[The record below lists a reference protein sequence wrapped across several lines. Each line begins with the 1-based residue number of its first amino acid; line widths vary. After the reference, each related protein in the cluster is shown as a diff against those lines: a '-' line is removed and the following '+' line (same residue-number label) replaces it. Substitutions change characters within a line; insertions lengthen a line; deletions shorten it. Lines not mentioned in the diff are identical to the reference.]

1 MTGAIRRGAP
11 GARGVR
17 GVRPQP
23 ALALVRRRVAVEHL
37 GWVEITAHAQGLC
50 EVVVC
55 SLGDHSRLRAQTLDG
70 PHRVLDQT
78 ERYLQAYGRSHVRH
92 GRARRL
98 PAPPP
103 LDLAQ
108 LSSFTRDVL
117 AATSSIPFGAFLTY
131 GGVARL
137 LGRPKAARA
146 VGQALG
152 RNPIAI
158 IIPCHRVLAHQG
170 VGGFGSGLP
179 IKLMLLELEDIAAG
193 SR

>member
-1 MTGAIRRGAP
+1 MTTALRRN
-11 GARGVR
+11 ARGVR
-17 GVRPQP
+17 P
-23 ALALVRRRVAVEHL
+23 APAVVLVRRRVAVEHL
-37 GWVEITAHAQGLC
+37 GWVEITAHDQGLC

-55 SLGDHSRLRAQTLDG
+55 ALGDHSRLRARTLDG

-78 ERYLQAYGRSHVRH
+78 ARYLTAYGRSHVRH

-98 PAPPP
+98 PAPPT

-108 LSSFTRDVL
+108 LSAFTRDVL

-137 LGRPKAARA
+137 LGRPGAARA

-152 RNPIAI
+152 RNPIPI

-170 VGGFGSGLP
+170 VGGFTSGLP
-179 IKLMLLELEDIAAG
+179 IKLLLMELEDIAAE
-193 SR
+193 RR